1 MVYEEV
7 EPLVN
12 PATDMKANDK
22 LQIIDTINPGVKI
35 SIKDYWLDAEKNYE
49 GTGTQLGQDLSDLGV
64 NKNHTLKFSPGGGGI
79 SGAANY
85 NKYTD
90 GNSYAPGMVETS
102 LGADGYPVLKVGNK
116 ESLSYLFDS
125 TSDPAGY
132 ASIADADLLK
142 MFASDGRG
150 GYSFDS
156 ASNYIYFNMAT
167 GNFEVYNLSNKAGS
181 YGGQI
186 FPFNTVDDFFK
197 NGAAADFSATQDIPL
212 KTTGNRV
219 NHYFGISMETDYV
232 QPIGGMITDA
242 EGNTTPMVFNFS
254 GDDDFWLYIDGT
266 LALDLGGIHDAMT
279 GSINFDTGDI
289 IATVGK
295 TTEKT
300 NMADIFGPDWK
311 EAGKEHKM
319 NIFYMERGN
328 NLSNL
333 KVSFNLQIP
342 QYYYATQSKVAVK
355 TTPGEEKYV
364 YAGNQRTYAT
374 NETTNCSFAT
384 RSDYGVRQS
393 TAAVLYIHHLTP
405 DGNKE
410 IVETVYL
417 DDVNTPVDLTT
428 PEIRDESTTNP
439 GYVHV
444 QSTET
449 NDAVKVGDIAD
460 VTDRI
465 AELESYG
472 FQLDKYQIGHGRLI
486 DLDSNTIPVE
496 IVQPI
501 TDVYFYYDVEPEP
514 EKPIDP
520 EKPVEPEK
528 PVDPET
534 PVDPEQP
541 VDPEAPTPEAEVTPT
556 SPVPVA
562 TTPAKSSVK
571 EAPVTAA
578 SVLPQTDDS
587 SSQTGLWGAILL
599 AMTNLL
605 VLFKL
610 RRTVKAKAKKK

>member
-1 MVYEEV
+1 M
-7 EPLVN
+7 
-12 PATDMKANDK
+12 
-22 LQIIDTINPGVKI
+22 
-35 SIKDYWLDAEKNYE
+35 
-49 GTGTQLGQDLSDLGV
+49 
-64 NKNHTLKFSPGGGGI
+64 
-79 SGAANY
+79 
-85 NKYTD
+85 
-90 GNSYAPGMVETS
+90 
-102 LGADGYPVLKVGNK
+102 
-116 ESLSYLFDS
+116 
-125 TSDPAGY
+125 
-132 ASIADADLLK
+132 
-142 MFASDGRG
+142 
-150 GYSFDS
+150 
-156 ASNYIYFNMAT
+156 
-167 GNFEVYNLSNKAGS
+167 
-181 YGGQI
+181 
-186 FPFNTVDDFFK
+186 
-197 NGAAADFSATQDIPL
+197 
-212 KTTGNRV
+212 
-219 NHYFGISMETDYV
+219 
-232 QPIGGMITDA
+232 
-242 EGNTTPMVFNFS
+242 
-254 GDDDFWLYIDGT
+254 
-266 LALDLGGIHDAMT
+266 
-279 GSINFDTGDI
+279 
-289 IATVGK
+289 
-295 TTEKT
+295 
-300 NMADIFGPDWK
+300 
-311 EAGKEHKM
+311 
-319 NIFYMERGN
+319 
-328 NLSNL
+328 
-333 KVSFNLQIP
+333 
-342 QYYYATQSKVAVK
+342 
-355 TTPGEEKYV
+355 
-364 YAGNQRTYAT
+364 
-374 NETTNCSFAT
+374 
-384 RSDYGVRQS
+384 
-393 TAAVLYIHHLTP
+393 
-405 DGNKE
+405 
-410 IVETVYL
+410 ETVYL

-587 SSQTGLWGAILL
+587 SFQTGLWGAILL
-599 AMTNLL
+599 AITNLL
-605 VLFKL
+605 VLLKL